1 MQKNAYRIAIVQVL
15 ECDANHGFQPVSLP
29 PPIPLPLCTLVY
41 VRVYMC
47 MCVYNATHKYDL
59 FHV

>member
-15 ECDANHGFQPVSLP
+15 GCDANHDLQPVSFTP
-29 PPIPLPLCTLVY
+29 FPIPLPLCTLVY

-47 MCVYNATHKYDL
+47 VCVQRDS
-59 FHV
+59 